1 MSNPSIEQ
9 RLAGVRERI
18 AAAARAAGRL
28 PETVR
33 LVAVSK
39 TVDAAAV
46 GEALAAGQRAFGE
59 NRVQELAAKA
69 AALPGDCEWH
79 LIGHLQQNKAR
90 AAVQDAAW
98 IHSVDSLDLLERL
111 DRIAGEEGRR
121 PRVLLQVNMT
131 GEATKSGLV
140 PEAVPAVV
148 AAARA
153 CANLSCRGF
162 MTMAE
167 FEADEAAL
175 RACFGG
181 LRRLRDEVAE
191 RCGMDLPELSMG
203 MSGDY
208 EIAIAEG
215 ATMVRV
221 GTAIFG
227 PRH

>member
-9 RLAGVRERI
+9 RLASVRERI
-18 AAAARAAGRL
+18 AEAARAAGRL

-33 LVAVSK
+33 LIAVSK

-46 GEALAAGQRAFGE
+46 GEAHAAGQRAFGE
-59 NRVQELAAKA
+59 NRVQDLAGKA

-90 AAVQDAAW
+90 AAVQAAAW
-98 IHSVDSLDLLERL
+98 IHAVDSLDLLARL
-111 DRIAGEEGRR
+111 DRIAGEEGLR
-121 PRVLLQVNMT
+121 PKVLLQVNLT
-131 GEATKSGLV
+131 GEATKSGLA
-140 PEAVPAVV
+140 PEAVAAVV
-148 AAARA
+148 EAARA

-167 FEADEAAL
+167 FAADEAAL

-181 LRRLRDEVAE
+181 LRRLRDDLAA
-191 RCGMDLPELSMG
+191 RCGMALPELSMG